1 VVGPKAKVK
10 PRPKRVTKK
19 ARRIGEGLADY
30 ED

>member
-1 VVGPKAKVK
+1 VVGAKATGKR
-10 PRPKRVTKK
+10 RPKRVTKK